1 MPETGVPVTDGD
13 VTGRAGVRPKR
24 AERERERSSGGMLKE
39 TMHTRRR
46 ANTKHPRTEY

>member
-24 AERERERSSGGMLKE
+24 AERERERRSGGMRK
-39 TMHTRRR
+39 TDAHTEDERGHE
-46 ANTKHPRTEY
+46 HPRTEY